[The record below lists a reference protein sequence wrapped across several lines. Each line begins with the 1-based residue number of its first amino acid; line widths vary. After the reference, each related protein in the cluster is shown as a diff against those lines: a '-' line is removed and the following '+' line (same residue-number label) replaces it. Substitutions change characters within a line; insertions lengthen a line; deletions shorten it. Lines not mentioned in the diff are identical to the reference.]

1 MTEHGHDSA
10 TVDGQATV
18 ERMFGKDV
26 FGQLA
31 DRASKSEFGSAMFQL
46 ALDQIFSEIWA
57 RPGLTPRERSIVVL
71 SVLLANGKA
80 DQFRQHVGG
89 GINNG
94 LTAREIEEICV
105 QAYPYAG
112 YPAAITALLIAED
125 VLKNRNLI

>member
-1 MTEHGHDSA
+1 MME
-10 TVDGQATV
+10 GQATV

-26 FGQLA
+26 FSQLA

-46 ALDQIFSEIWA
+46 ALEQIFSEIWA

-71 SVLLANGKA
+71 SVLLANGKT

-94 LTAREIEEICV
+94 LSAREIEEICV
-105 QAYPYAG
+105 QSYPYAG
-112 YPAAITALLIAED
+112 YPAAITALLTAEK
-125 VLKNRNLI
+125 VLKERNLI